1 MDRWQ
6 AMRQLFPVTEQL
18 VYLDHAAV
26 APLPRPCREG
36 FETYLDELS
45 RNGVLRY
52 PDVPLNALARSRELG
67 ATLLGTDPERIF
79 VVRSTTQGIGLV
91 ASGFPFVEGDNV
103 VLVERE
109 FPANIRPWL
118 PLRRRGVDVRL
129 VPQRDGRVLL
139 DELEAAVDARTRVL
153 SISFVQF
160 LSGFR
165 VDLGAVAEICRRN
178 GALFVVDAIQGLGA
192 MPLDVEVSGVDFL
205 SADAH
210 KWMLGPEGVGL
221 GYCSPRALDI
231 IEPAVEGWLSVQT
244 PFDLFDMEQPLRD
257 TPARFEEGAYNTA
270 GIHGMNGSLE
280 LLLEQGVD
288 AMSARILG
296 LTDGL
301 CEQLSSAGWTVLSPR
316 QTEGEKSGIV
326 LATREGV
333 DFETLELRLAA
344 AGVVVSVRG
353 GALRVA
359 PHAYNHEGDLERLVA
374 ELPG

>member
-6 AMRQLFPVTEQL
+6 AMRQLFPATERL

-36 FETYLDELS
+36 YEAYLDELS
-45 RNGVLRY
+45 RNGVLHY
-52 PDVPLNALARSRELG
+52 PDVPLDALARARQLG
-67 ATLLGTDPERIF
+67 AALLGTAAEHLFI
-79 VVRSTTQGIGLV
+79 VRSTTQGIGIV
-91 ASGFPFVEGDNV
+91 ATGFPFTEGDNV

-109 FPANIRPWL
+109 FPANLRPWL

-129 VPQRDGRVLL
+129 VKQRGGRVLL
-139 DELEAAVDARTRVL
+139 DDLAAAVDARTKVL
-153 SISFVQF
+153 SISYVQF

-178 GALFVVDAIQGLGA
+178 GTLFVVDAIQGLGA
-192 MPLDVEVSGVDFL
+192 MPIDVEAAGVDFL

-221 GYCSPRALDI
+221 GYCSPRALDV
-231 IEPAVEGWLSVQT
+231 IEPAVEGWLSVRE
-244 PFDLFDMEQPLRD
+244 PFDLFDLEQPLRD
-257 TPARFEEGAYNTA
+257 TPARFEEGAYNTG

-280 LLLEQGVD
+280 MLLEHGVG
-288 AMSARILG
+288 AISERILG
-296 LTDGL
+296 LTDDL
-301 CEQLSSAGWTVLSPR
+301 CERLAGAGWSVLSPR
-316 QTEGEKSGIV
+316 KTDGEKSGIV
-326 LATREGV
+326 LATRKGV
-333 DFETLELRLAA
+333 DFGALEHRLGA

-359 PHAYNHEGDLERLVA
+359 PHAYNSEEDLERLVA